1 MKRLFTL
8 DDIIDVYAKLNQ
20 RGLRFITSK
29 FNFNEVKRAKTAF
42 NHKEIQLSNW
52 WIIPMVRERWNSM
65 VTGDKSKEFVDFT
78 VNTFL
83 KDKQNLKMLS
93 LGSGNCASELK
104 FASYNNFDEIVCSDI
119 SEILLRHAEKV
130 AENEQLENIK
140 FQVHDAN
147 TFSFP
152 KSYYDIVYFRASLH
166 HFKNIDELIGKLV
179 KETLK
184 HDGLLIIDEYVGPN
198 RVQFPNHQI
207 KAINKAIQLI
217 PRKYR
222 KRFKLNFHKN
232 KVSGSGIIR
241 MKIADPSECIES
253 EKILP
258 AIHQHYKT
266 IYEANYGGNILMTAI
281 KDIAHHFITL
291 NSEKEQVLNQ
301 LFEFEDL
308 YLEKHTSD
316 FVFGIYKK
324 L

>member
-1 MKRLFTL
+1 MKRLFTI

-42 NHKEIQLSNW
+42 NHKEIQSSNW

-83 KDKQNLKMLS
+83 KDKKSLKMLS

-119 SEILLRHAEKV
+119 SEILLRNAEEV
-130 AENEQLENIK
+130 AENKQLENIK

-152 KSYYDIVYFRASLH
+152 KRYYDIVYFRASLH

-217 PRKYR
+217 PKKYR

-291 NSEKEQVLNQ
+291 DSEKEQILNQ

-308 YLEKHTSD
+308 YLEKHPSD